1 MRVAHVITRLIV
13 GGAQE
18 NTIASV
24 LGLREKPGLEVSL
37 ISGPTT
43 GPEGSLEP
51 RVAGIPGLLTIV
63 PELIRPVSPW
73 HDWLALRKL
82 TALFRAQRPDLVHT
96 HSGKAGVLGRLA
108 AHAAGVP
115 LIVHTIHGP
124 SFGAFQG
131 ALANFAF
138 RAAERR
144 AGRVTTHFVSVA
156 NAMTEQYLAA
166 GIGKPEQYTR
176 IFSGFD
182 LEPFLNAKNDLA
194 LRAKLGIA
202 PDEFVIGKV
211 ARLFEHKGHM
221 DLLAAALPL
230 MERFPR
236 VKILLVGDGNL
247 RPSLEAMIHQM
258 PGGKPLQGRVIFT
271 GLVRPEEVP
280 DYIGIMDAV
289 AHLSRREG
297 LARVLPQALAAGKP
311 IVAYDC
317 DGAREVCLDG
327 ETGFLVKPGK
337 FEAGTRPWL
346 REHKLKP
353 ALLQLVSESGAS
365 QAPND
370 PLESVTHWLGELITK
385 PVLCERLG
393 TRGRE
398 LVKEWFPTQRM
409 VDELQELYLRLQAT
423 RTK

>member
-24 LGLREKPGLEVSL
+24 LGLREKPGVEVSL

-51 RVAGIPGLLTIV
+51 RVANIPGLLTIV
-63 PELIRPVSPW
+63 PELVRPVSPW

-82 TALFRAQRPDLVHT
+82 TRLFREQRPDLVHT

-115 LIVHTIHGP
+115 VIVHTIHGP
-124 SFGAFQG
+124 SFGPFQG

-166 GIGKPEQYTR
+166 GIGRPEQYTR

-182 LEPFLNAKNDLA
+182 LEPFLNAKNDPA

-202 PDEFVIGKV
+202 PDDFVIGKV
-211 ARLFEHKGHM
+211 ARLFEHKGHR
-221 DLLAAALPL
+221 DLLFAAALL
-230 MERFPR
+230 VQRFPGL
-236 VKILLVGDGNL
+236 KLLLVGDGAL
-247 RPSLEAMIHQM
+247 RPVLEALIRDW
-258 PGGKPLQGRVIFT
+258 PDVRRLEGRVVFT
-271 GLVRPEEVP
+271 GLVRPEKVP
-280 DYIGIMDAV
+280 DYIGVMDAV

-297 LARVLPQALAAGKP
+297 LARALPQALAAGKP

-317 DGAREVCLDG
+317 DGAREVCMDG

-337 FEAGTRPWL
+337 FEPGTRQWF
-346 REHKLKP
+346 REQKLKP
-353 ALLQLVSESGAS
+353 ALLKLVSESGAS

-370 PLESVTHWLGELITK
+370 PLENVAHWLGELVAK

-393 TRGRE
+393 ARGRE
-398 LVKEWFPTQRM
+398 LVKAQFPVQRM
-409 VDELQELYLRLQAT
+409 VDELHSLYLRLQAEV
-423 RTK
+423 RR